1 MQNEEAPPSI
11 ITKQELH
18 EKNEIIIERKETK
31 KEDHKIEETK
41 KEDNKI
47 EKIKKEDNKIEETK
61 KEDNKIEE
69 IKKEDNKEESPNKEK
84 EEIKYLNNLFGDF
97 EFDFFDDILKPDC
110 TYIISNR
117 IYLVFFDL
125 KALYNTLEEKIKKLF
140 DDYPKNL
147 ENLKEPLENYMTIY
161 QKEEYKDETSSFG
174 HFIERIKFI
183 FCKENYNRKVQERA
197 IKMAFLFCQLKSKK
211 LNFTNESEDT
221 KINIGFIDSINY
233 KIEII
238 DFEDLQKIHDEVS
251 CLKIR
256 IKNIEEIN
264 KSLQLI
270 EDKIQKIIEEI
281 ENKYNEETPIRQSIC
296 KLYLLKEIDSKLKKI
311 EASNDARCTPKTFN
325 KMRYIR
331 SDINKFIKD
340 NILPE
345 KKKLFFDLDL
355 EFKIIKNTNE
365 EKKVL
370 LDGIYINN
378 FFDEIKKNFN
388 DLEQNL
394 FKFDKDELQ
403 GCKDSIENKKKII
416 EFLRGK
422 MEKLEKWESLEK
434 NIDIEINE
442 INFNNF
448 EQVIEGGKDATLG
461 VLNFKQ
467 IQINNGL
474 DNVKNVGQKYYKVKS
489 NNIVKAYKEKTK
501 DIIKHNKKETI
512 KLIKEY
518 ELIDSFEKQ
527 RKLIKDESKING
539 YVVSKKICN
548 PKHPILDVYSIDII

>member
-1 MQNEEAPPSI
+1 M
-11 ITKQELH
+11 
-18 EKNEIIIERKETK
+18 
-31 KEDHKIEETK
+31 
-41 KEDNKI
+41 
-47 EKIKKEDNKIEETK
+47 
-61 KEDNKIEE
+61 
-69 IKKEDNKEESPNKEK
+69 
-84 EEIKYLNNLFGDF
+84 
-97 EFDFFDDILKPDC
+97 
-110 TYIISNR
+110 
-117 IYLVFFDL
+117 
-125 KALYNTLEEKIKKLF
+125 
-140 DDYPKNL
+140 
-147 ENLKEPLENYMTIY
+147 
-161 QKEEYKDETSSFG
+161 
-174 HFIERIKFI
+174 
-183 FCKENYNRKVQERA
+183 
-197 IKMAFLFCQLKSKK
+197 
-211 LNFTNESEDT
+211 
-221 KINIGFIDSINY
+221 
-233 KIEII
+233 
-238 DFEDLQKIHDEVS
+238 
-251 CLKIR
+251 
-256 IKNIEEIN
+256 
-264 KSLQLI
+264 
-270 EDKIQKIIEEI
+270 
-281 ENKYNEETPIRQSIC
+281 
-296 KLYLLKEIDSKLKKI
+296 
-311 EASNDARCTPKTFN
+311 
-325 KMRYIR
+325 
-331 SDINKFIKD
+331 
-340 NILPE
+340 
-345 KKKLFFDLDL
+345 
-355 EFKIIKNTNE
+355 EFKIIKNTNK

-403 GCKDSIENKKKII
+403 GGKDSIENKKKII

-539 YVVSKKICN
+539 YVVSKKISN